1 MYVRPISERL
11 FSGMLMP
18 AMRAMAL
25 ALPLLVAGVR
35 ADHQDRAVATDDL
48 ALLAHRLDRR
58 SDLHCFLSKT
68 PEEGTRAHEMP
79 GASATGQSSTG
90 TAGAIRQPRHPAG
103 GARASGS
110 AGPRRSR
117 RS

>member
-18 AMRAMAL
+18 AMRAMPL
-25 ALPLLVAGVR
+25 PLPLLVAGVR
-35 ADHQDRAVATDDL
+35 ADHQDRAMAADDL

-68 PEEGTRAHEMP
+68 SEKEGGTRA
-79 GASATGQSSTG
+79 
-90 TAGAIRQPRHPAG
+90 
-103 GARASGS
+103 
-110 AGPRRSR
+110 RRLQALKR
-117 RS
+117 DQTI